1 MTGRRQRVL
10 FRGGVS
16 PWVGVTSGVPQGSV
30 LGPLLFNLFVNDIS
44 YSISSN
50 CVLFADD
57 VLLYRSIQNPDDENT
72 LQLDIDRLK
81 YWCDN
86 NDMNFNAG
94 KTKVMHIT
102 RSRHIHPPIYKL
114 GNNPL
119 EAVKSFQY
127 LGLTIDSNLS
137 RATHTTSTVAR
148 ANRLLGFIQSVAR
161 GSSPKA
167 IFSLYRSL
175 VLPILEYGLPAWHP
189 YTSSQQHLL
198 ERVQRTATRLALGQR
213 RGEMSYEDR
222 LQWLHWHSLIHRRN
236 YLLSSFVFKVLHG
249 ISYYFSQ

>member
-1 MTGRRQRVL
+1 MHSRVDAVFLDMSKAFDTMPHHTLLEKLATSFNVRGELWHWVRSFLTGRRQRVL

-30 LGPLLFNLFVNDIS
+30 FGPLLFNLFVNDIS

-94 KTKVMHIT
+94 ETKVMHIT

-119 EAVKSFQY
+119 EAVKSFQ
-127 LGLTIDSNLS
+127 
-137 RATHTTSTVAR
+137 
-148 ANRLLGFIQSVAR
+148 
-161 GSSPKA
+161 
-167 IFSLYRSL
+167 
-175 VLPILEYGLPAWHP
+175 
-189 YTSSQQHLL
+189 
-198 ERVQRTATRLALGQR
+198 
-213 RGEMSYEDR
+213 
-222 LQWLHWHSLIHRRN
+222 
-236 YLLSSFVFKVLHG
+236 
-249 ISYYFSQ
+249 